1 MTMMK
6 PTNAAADVPARDAAI
21 REAQT
26 AVIDRMRADMA
37 AACNTLVTTG
47 RIDEGLAC
55 HVTQGK
61 FAATLDMG
69 RGMGGDATGPS
80 PGFFARAGVVGCVAI
95 GVKMLAAREGAVF
108 RSVEVTVETDF
119 DDSALLGL
127 GTATAAPIETRISIA
142 VESDEYETR
151 VREIV
156 DRALTMDPWFLT
168 LRDPQKVIARVK
180 VAHKT
185 G

>member
-1 MTMMK
+1 M
-6 PTNAAADVPARDAAI
+6 
-21 REAQT
+21 
-26 AVIDRMRADMA
+26 
-37 AACNTLVTTG
+37 
-47 RIDEGLAC
+47 
-55 HVTQGK
+55 
-61 FAATLDMG
+61 
-69 RGMGGDATGPS
+69 
-80 PGFFARAGVVGCVAI
+80 
-95 GVKMLAAREGAVF
+95 
-108 RSVEVTVETDF
+108 ETDF

>member
-1 MTMMK
+1 
-6 PTNAAADVPARDAAI
+6 
-21 REAQT
+21 
-26 AVIDRMRADMA
+26 MR
-37 AACNTLVTTG
+37 LS
-47 RIDEGLAC
+47 RL
-55 HVTQGK
+55 
-61 FAATLDMG
+61 
-69 RGMGGDATGPS
+69 
-80 PGFFARAGVVGCVAI
+80 
-95 GVKMLAAREGAVF
+95 F

-119 DDSALLGL
+119 DDSALFGL

-156 DRALTMDPWFLT
+156 DRALAMDPWFLA

-180 VAHKT
+180 VADRT